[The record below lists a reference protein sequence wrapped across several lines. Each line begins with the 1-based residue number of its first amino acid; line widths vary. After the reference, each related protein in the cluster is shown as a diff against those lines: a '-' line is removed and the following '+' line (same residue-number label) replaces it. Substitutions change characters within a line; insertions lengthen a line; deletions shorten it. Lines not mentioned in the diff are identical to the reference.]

1 MSAVPLLAAREL
13 VAGYGGR
20 RRRVVLDGVS
30 VELSSTEMVAVLGPN
45 GAGKSTLLRTLAGM
59 LPALG
64 GELEIEGESLASL
77 SPRQRAR
84 RIGVVL
90 PERVAPGMLRG
101 ADLVAL
107 GRYPRTG
114 WSGRLGP
121 EDLEVVERMMRA
133 VGAAHLAGRD
143 VGALSDGERQRLMI
157 ARALAQE
164 PRMLIL
170 DEPTAYLDL
179 PGRVDVMH
187 LLARLAG
194 EGSAVLIST
203 HDLDLALRTAGRV
216 WLLDHAGELR
226 SGTPGELLRAGAF
239 EQAFASEQ
247 LARYLPEPAA
257 IEVARSTQ
265 MAIGLG
271 DERIPDRNPIKT

>member
-1 MSAVPLLAAREL
+1 MSVKPLLAARDL

-20 RRRVVLDGVS
+20 RRRVVLDHVS
-30 VELSSTEMVAVLGPN
+30 VELSAGEMVAVLGPN

-64 GELEIEGESLASL
+64 GRIELDGESLGSL
-77 SPRQRAR
+77 SARRRAR

-90 PERVAPGMLRG
+90 PDRVAPGMLRG
-101 ADLVAL
+101 SELVAL

-121 EDLEVVERMMRA
+121 GDLEVVERMLRL
-133 VGAAHLAGRD
+133 VGAAHLASRD
-143 VGALSDGERQRLMI
+143 VAALSDGERQRLMI

-164 PRMLIL
+164 PGLLIL

-179 PGRVDVMH
+179 PGRVEVMG
-187 LLARLAG
+187 LLARLARA
-194 EGSAVLIST
+194 GSAVLIST

-216 WLLDHAGELR
+216 WLLGHGGELR
-226 SGTPGELLRAGAF
+226 AGTPGELLGAGAF
-239 EQAFASEQ
+239 QQAFASEE

-257 IEVARSTQ
+257 LPADGE
-265 MAIGLG
+265 
-271 DERIPDRNPIKT
+271 

>member
-1 MSAVPLLAAREL
+1 MTTKPLLAAHEL

-20 RRRVVLDGVS
+20 RRRIVLDGVS
-30 VELSSTEMVAVLGPN
+30 IELSAGEMVAVLGPN

-64 GELEIEGESLASL
+64 GRLELDGESLASL
-77 SPRQRAR
+77 SARRRAR

-101 ADLVAL
+101 SELVAL

-114 WSGRLGP
+114 WAGGLGR
-121 EDLEVVERMMRA
+121 EDLEVVERMLAA
-133 VGAAHLAGRD
+133 VGAAHLAARD
-143 VGALSDGERQRLMI
+143 VATLSDGERQRLMI

-164 PRMLIL
+164 PRLLIL

-179 PGRVDVMH
+179 PGRVEVMD
-187 LLARLAG
+187 LLARLARS
-194 EGSAVLIST
+194 GSTVLIST
-203 HDLDLALRTAGRV
+203 HDLDLALRAAGRV
-216 WLLDHAGELR
+216 WLLGHGGELR
-226 SGTPGELLRAGAF
+226 SGKPGELLRAGAF
-239 EQAFASEQ
+239 QQAFASEQ

-257 IEVARSTQ
+257 
-265 MAIGLG
+265 L
-271 DERIPDRNPIKT
+271 

>member
-1 MSAVPLLAAREL
+1 MSAAPLLAAREL

-20 RRRVVLDGVS
+20 RRRVVLDRVS

-59 LPALG
+59 LPPLG
-64 GELEIEGESLASL
+64 GRLELEGESLASL
-77 SPRQRAR
+77 SAQQRAC

-101 ADLVAL
+101 SDLVAL
-107 GRYPRTG
+107 GRYPHTA
-114 WSGRLGP
+114 WSGRL
-121 EDLEVVERMMRA
+121 EARDLEVVERMIEA
-133 VGAAHLAGRD
+133 VGASHLAGRD
-143 VGALSDGERQRLMI
+143 VAALSDGERQRLMI

-179 PGRVDVMH
+179 PGRVEVMH
-187 LLARLAG
+187 LLAQLAQA
-194 EGSAVLIST
+194 GSAVLIST

-216 WLLDHAGELR
+216 WLLDHSGGLR
-226 SGTPGELLRAGAF
+226 SGTPAELLRAGAF
-239 EQAFASEQ
+239 QQAFASDQ
-247 LARYLPEPAA
+247 LARYLPE
-257 IEVARSTQ
+257 
-265 MAIGLG
+265 L
-271 DERIPDRNPIKT
+271 

>member
-1 MSAVPLLAAREL
+1 MTGGPLLAAREL

-20 RRRVVLDGVS
+20 RRRIVLDRISVAVS
-30 VELSSTEMVAVLGPN
+30 AGEMVAVLGPN

-64 GELEIEGESLASL
+64 GELEIDGQSLASL

-90 PERVAPGMLRG
+90 PERLAPGMLRG
-101 ADLVAL
+101 AELVAL

-114 WSGRLGP
+114 WTGGLAPR
-121 EDLEVVERMMRA
+121 DREVVERMLRS
-133 VGAAHLAGRD
+133 VGAAHLAQRD
-143 VGALSDGERQRLMI
+143 VAALSDGERQRLMI

-216 WLLDHAGELR
+216 WLIDHEGGLQA
-226 SGTPGELLRAGAF
+226 GTPSELLRAGAF
-239 EQAFASEQ
+239 EQAFASEE
-247 LARYLPEPAA
+247 LARYLPEAA
-257 IEVARSTQ
+257 AVSRPP
-265 MAIGLG
+265 GG
-271 DERIPDRNPIKT
+271 

>member
-1 MSAVPLLAAREL
+1 MTDEPLLAARDL
-13 VAGYGGR
+13 IAGYGGR
-20 RRRVVLDGVS
+20 RRRVVLERVS
-30 VELSSTEMVAVLGPN
+30 VELAAGELVAVLGPN

-59 LPALG
+59 QPPLG
-64 GELEIEGESLASL
+64 GVVELGGESLAAL

-114 WSGRLGP
+114 WSGRLKP
-121 EDLEVVERMMRA
+121 QDLEVVERTMRS
-133 VGAAHLAGRD
+133 VGAWHLAGRD
-143 VGALSDGERQRLMI
+143 VAALSDGERQRLMI

-179 PGRVDVMH
+179 PGRVEVMH
-187 LLARLAG
+187 LLAQLARAD
-194 EGSAVLIST
+194 SAVLIST
-203 HDLDLALRTAGRV
+203 HDLDLALRNASRV
-216 WLLDHAGELR
+216 WLLGQDGELR
-226 SGTPGELLRAGAF
+226 SGTPDELLRAGAF
-239 EQAFASEQ
+239 ELAFASDR
-247 LARYLPEPAA
+247 LADYLPE
-257 IEVARSTQ
+257 
-265 MAIGLG
+265 L
-271 DERIPDRNPIKT
+271 

>member
-1 MSAVPLLAAREL
+1 MTPEPLLAAREL

-20 RRRVVLDGVS
+20 HRRIVLDRVS
-30 VELSSTEMVAVLGPN
+30 VELSAGEMVAVLGPN

-64 GELEIEGESLASL
+64 GQLEIEGQSLTSL

-90 PERVAPGMLRG
+90 PERLAPGMLRG

-114 WSGRLGP
+114 WTGRLRR
-121 EDLEVVERMMRA
+121 EDLEVTERMMRA
-133 VGAAHLAGRD
+133 VGASHLAGRD
-143 VGALSDGERQRLMI
+143 VAALSDGERQRLMI

-194 EGSAVLIST
+194 EGNAVLIST

-216 WLLDHAGELR
+216 WLIDHDGALQA
-226 SGTPGELLRAGAF
+226 GTPGELLRAGAF
-239 EQAFASEQ
+239 EPAFASEE
-247 LARYLPEPAA
+247 LACYLPEVSA
-257 IEVARSTQ
+257 
-265 MAIGLG
+265 L
-271 DERIPDRNPIKT
+271 

>member
-1 MSAVPLLAAREL
+1 MTPGPLLAAREL

-20 RRRVVLDGVS
+20 RRRVVLDRVS
-30 VELSSTEMVAVLGPN
+30 VELSAGEMVAVLGPN

-64 GELEIEGESLASL
+64 GELEIEGQSLASL

-101 ADLVAL
+101 FDLVAL

-114 WSGRLGP
+114 WSGRLGT
-121 EDLEVVERMMRA
+121 EDLEVARRMIGA

-143 VGALSDGERQRLMI
+143 VATLSDGERQRLMI

-164 PRMLIL
+164 PGILIL

-179 PGRVDVMH
+179 PGRVGVMH

-216 WLLDHAGELR
+216 WLLDHDGELR
-226 SGTPGELLRAGAF
+226 SGTPGELLRDGAF
-239 EQAFASEQ
+239 EQAFASQE
-247 LARYLPEPAA
+247 LARYLPD
-257 IEVARSTQ
+257 
-265 MAIGLG
+265 L
-271 DERIPDRNPIKT
+271 